1 MTTATSNP
9 HLAALLAAL
18 RATPDNAPLQALV
31 VDACC
36 EHRDAAALL
45 DAHALCGPTLLDDAD
60 RRARALRMLAEAGE
74 HAAVAR
80 IAPQDSAEARLA
92 QARLLFEEG
101 RRAEAQATYLDA
113 VAANPAIE
121 DAAFASQLSGKIV
134 SLADAR
140 GRDRTGHTGEH
151 VPGAATSI
159 ANDDTAAWDSVRY
172 LEPAAIR
179 IGFADVGGL
188 DDVKREITRRIIT
201 PFLKP
206 SLFQRFKRQSG
217 GGILL
222 YGPPGCGKTLL
233 ARATAGECGAKFF
246 NVSITD
252 VLDMYIGESER
263 KLHEI
268 FEQARRSAPAVI
280 FFDEIEAIG
289 GKRQHAREAT
299 SAKIVSQFLT
309 ELDGFAQNNQ
319 HVLVL
324 GATNVPWAVD
334 PAFRRPGRFDRV
346 LFVPPPDAAARKVI
360 LGLLLD
366 GRPVAADIDFDEI
379 VRRTSGHSGADL
391 RNLVDTAADEAIE
404 ASIASGRETEIA
416 MRHVRDAL
424 AQIRPTTLEWLTSAR
439 NHARYANQ
447 GGQYDE
453 VLKFLDRQK

>member
-1 MTTATSNP
+1 MTSDTLN
-9 HLAALLAAL
+9 ALLAAL
-18 RATPDNAPLQALV
+18 RATPDNAPLRALV
-31 VDACC
+31 LDACFDQ
-36 EHRDAAALL
+36 RDAAALL
-45 DAHALCGPTLLDDAD
+45 TALELCGSEALETQD
-60 RRARALRMLAEAGE
+60 RRERAIRLLADAGE
-74 HAAVAR
+74 HDALLR
-80 IAPQDSAEARLA
+80 LAPDSAEASM
-92 QARLLFEEG
+92 ARAHLLFDEG
-101 RRAEAQATYLDA
+101 RRAEAQDA
-113 VAANPAIE
+113 YRAAIARNPAIE
-121 DAAFASQLSGKIV
+121 DAAFASQLSGKVV
-134 SLADAR
+134 SLSDAR
-140 GRDRTGHTGEH
+140 SSEARLRA
-151 VPGAATSI
+151 VPSI
-159 ANDDTAAWDSVRY
+159 ANDDTGAFDAVRY
-172 LEPAAIR
+172 QEPVAR
-179 IGFADVGGL
+179 IGFDGVGGL
-188 DDVKREITRRIIT
+188 EDVKREIRRRIIT

-233 ARATAGECGAKFF
+233 ARATAGECGAKFY

-268 FEQARRSAPAVI
+268 FEQARRTAPAVI

-299 SAKIVSQFLT
+299 SAKVVSQFLT
-309 ELDGFAQNNQ
+309 ELDGFSQNNH

-346 LFVPPPDAAARKVI
+346 LFVPPPDAEARKII
-360 LGLLLD
+360 LDLLLD
-366 GRPVAADIDFDEI
+366 GRPVADGIDLRDI

-404 ASIASGRETEIA
+404 ASIASGKETDISLQ
-416 MRHVRDAL
+416 HLRDAL
-424 AQIRPTTLEWLTSAR
+424 EQIRPTTLEWLTSAK

-453 VLKFLDRQK
+453 VLKFLEKQG